1 MGRQHIDY
9 TRPQYPVRTFEGF
22 NPDQPKPGYYRM
34 RLRSGGAYVGV
45 RIWFGAP
52 LDPVTG
58 EEMDRSHRFQAHLNG
73 TYAEM
78 DRVWPKCAGDPISID
93 EYRHLCATQQWA
105 QQHAPD
111 SALAQ
116 PTRRFDPLSSPLL
129 F

>member
-1 MGRQHIDY
+1 MSRAPLRYGHDA
-9 TRPQYPVRTFEGF
+9 PVVRTFTGF
-22 NPDQPKPGYYRM
+22 DPDKPEAGYYRM
-34 RLRSGGAYVGV
+34 RLRSGGAFVGV

-58 EEMDRSHRFQAHLNG
+58 EEMDRSHRFQALING

-78 DRVWPKCAGDPISID
+78 DRVWPRCAGDPITEA

-111 SALAQ
+111 SALAE
-116 PTRRFDPLSSPLL
+116 PTRKFDPLNSPLL